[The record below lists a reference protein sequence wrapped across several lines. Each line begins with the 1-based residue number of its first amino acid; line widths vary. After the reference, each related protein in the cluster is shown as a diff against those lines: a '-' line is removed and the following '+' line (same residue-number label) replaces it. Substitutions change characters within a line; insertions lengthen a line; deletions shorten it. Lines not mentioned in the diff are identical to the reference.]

1 MRTLDRY
8 TIKSYLGPMVLT
20 FCIVLFVLLLQFI
33 WMYIDE
39 LIGKGLSLGV
49 VIEFFFW
56 GMAQFVPLA
65 LPLSTM
71 LASIMTMGGLGEN
84 NELLAM
90 KAAGVPLQRILRPL
104 MVLALVIC
112 MGAFF
117 VANNLIPYANLQI
130 RTILYDIKQK
140 REEVKIPAGVFYDGI
155 EDIILYVDKQS
166 DDTGLMHD
174 IMFYDHRAKKGNVT
188 VTTAESGYI
197 RLTENKQHAIFTLYN
212 GITYEEGDRTP
223 TDTIYPFQRR
233 KFDEQ
238 VVLVPLEGY
247 DFKRSDGSLFK
258 DMAETMN
265 IRDLSYVEDS
275 LSRNLESNRVRFAS
289 SFHENGY
296 IGRGFERDSIGQQKY
311 IYTASFDSVYTALS
325 LESRL
330 EIARNAKSQVEKA
343 FAQVSNFVAQQ
354 EQYDYQR
361 RRMEL
366 EWHRKFSLAFACLVF
381 FFIGAPLGAIIRK
394 GGLGM
399 PTVVSIFFFVVY
411 WVIDLAGK
419 KLARDGAW
427 DPAFGAWVSSIV
439 LLPIG
444 IFLTYKATKD
454 SSLFN
459 VDKYIPLLKSITSL
473 LKNFIT

>member
-1 MRTLDRY
+1 LRTLDRY

-33 WMYIDE
+33 WLYIDE

-49 VIEFFFW
+49 VFEFFFW

-90 KAAGVPLQRILRPL
+90 KAAGIPLQRILRPL
-104 MVLALVIC
+104 MVLALVISI
-112 MGAFF
+112 GAFF
-117 VANNLIPYANLQI
+117 VANDLIPYANLQI
-130 RTILYDIKQK
+130 KTILYDIKQK
-140 REEVKIPAGVFYDGI
+140 REEVKIPSGVFYDGI
-155 EDIILYVDKQS
+155 ENIILYVEEQGENN
-166 DDTGLMHD
+166 GLMQG
-174 IMFYDHRAKKGNVT
+174 IMFYDHRAKKGNTNVT
-188 VTTAESGYI
+188 IAESGYI

-212 GITYEEGDRTP
+212 GITYEDGERKSRA
-223 TDTIYPFQRR
+223 DTIYPFQRR

-247 DFKRSDGSLFK
+247 DFKRSDGSRYK

-265 IRDLSYVEDS
+265 IRDLSYFEDS
-275 LSRNLESNRVRFAS
+275 LSTNLSNNRTRFKS
-289 SFHENGY
+289 EFLEGDY
-296 IGRGFERDSIGQQKY
+296 MPRTFELDSIGRKE
-311 IYTASFDSVYTALS
+311 FVYTLALDS
-325 LESRL
+325 LYGTMSMGKQLESIRG
-330 EIARNAKSQVEKA
+330 AKRSIERSS
-343 FAQVSNFVAQQ
+343 AQLSNFVAQQ
-354 EQYDYQR
+354 EQNDYQR

-366 EWHRKFSLAFACLVF
+366 EMHRKFSLAFACLVF

-394 GGLGM
+394 GGLGT
-399 PTVVSIFFFVVY
+399 PTVVSIFFFVIY

-427 DPAFGAWVSSIV
+427 DPAFGAWISSIV

-459 VDKYIPLLKSITSL
+459 VDKYIPMLKNIISLLKSLI
-473 LKNFIT
+473 

>member
-33 WMYIDE
+33 WLYIDE

-49 VIEFFFW
+49 VFEFFFW

-90 KAAGVPLQRILRPL
+90 KAAGIPLQRILRPL
-104 MVLALVIC
+104 MVLALVISI
-112 MGAFF
+112 GAFF
-117 VANNLIPYANLQI
+117 VANDLIPYANLQI
-130 RTILYDIKQK
+130 KTILYDIKQK
-140 REEVKIPAGVFYDGI
+140 REEVKIPSGVFYDGI
-155 EDIILYVDKQS
+155 ENIILYVEEQGENN
-166 DDTGLMHD
+166 GLMQG
-174 IMFYDHRAKKGNVT
+174 IMFYDHRAKKGNTNVT
-188 VTTAESGYI
+188 IAESGYI

-212 GITYEEGDRTP
+212 GITYEDGERKSRA
-223 TDTIYPFQRR
+223 DTIYPFQRR

-247 DFKRSDGSLFK
+247 DFKRSDGSRYK

-265 IRDLSYVEDS
+265 IRDLSYFEDS
-275 LSRNLESNRVRFAS
+275 LSTNLSNNRTRFKSEFLEGDYMPRTFELDSVGRKEFVYTLALDSLYGAMSMEKQLESIRGAKRSIERS
-289 SFHENGY
+289 S
-296 IGRGFERDSIGQQKY
+296 
-311 IYTASFDSVYTALS
+311 
-325 LESRL
+325 
-330 EIARNAKSQVEKA
+330 
-343 FAQVSNFVAQQ
+343 AQLSNFVAQQ
-354 EQYDYQR
+354 EQNDYQR

-366 EWHRKFSLAFACLVF
+366 EMHRKFSLAFACLVF

-394 GGLGM
+394 GGLGT
-399 PTVVSIFFFVVY
+399 PTVVSIFFFVIY

-427 DPAFGAWVSSIV
+427 EPAFGAWISSIV

-459 VDKYIPLLKSITSL
+459 VDKYIPMLKNIISLLKS
-473 LKNFIT
+473 FI

>member
-1 MRTLDRY
+1 
-8 TIKSYLGPMVLT
+8 MVLT

-33 WMYIDE
+33 WLYIDE

-49 VIEFFFW
+49 VFEFFFW

-90 KAAGVPLQRILRPL
+90 KAAGIPLQRILRPL
-104 MVLALVIC
+104 MVLALVISI
-112 MGAFF
+112 GAFF
-117 VANNLIPYANLQI
+117 VANDLIPYADLQI
-130 RTILYDIKQK
+130 KTILYDIKQK
-140 REEVKIPAGVFYDGI
+140 REEVKIPSGVFYDGI
-155 EDIILYVDKQS
+155 ENIILYVEEQGENN
-166 DDTGLMHD
+166 GLMQG
-174 IMFYDHRAKKGNVT
+174 IMFYDHRAKKGNTNVT
-188 VTTAESGYI
+188 IAESGYI

-212 GITYEEGDRTP
+212 GITYEDGERKSRA
-223 TDTIYPFQRR
+223 DTIYPFQRR

-247 DFKRSDGSLFK
+247 DFKRSDGSRYK

-265 IRDLSYVEDS
+265 IRDLSYFEDS
-275 LSRNLESNRVRFAS
+275 LSTNLSNNRTRFKS
-289 SFHENGY
+289 EFLEGDY
-296 IGRGFERDSIGQQKY
+296 MPRTFELDSIGRKE
-311 IYTASFDSVYTALS
+311 FVYTLALDS
-325 LESRL
+325 LYGTMSMEKQLESIRG
-330 EIARNAKSQVEKA
+330 AKRNIEKSS
-343 FAQVSNFVAQQ
+343 AQVSNFIAQQ
-354 EQYDYQR
+354 EQNDYQR

-366 EWHRKFSLAFACLVF
+366 EMHRKFSLAFACLVF

-394 GGLGM
+394 GGLGT
-399 PTVVSIFFFVVY
+399 PTVVSIFFFVIY

-427 DPAFGAWVSSIV
+427 DPAFGAWISSIV

-459 VDKYIPLLKSITSL
+459 VDKYIPMLKNIISLLKSLI
-473 LKNFIT
+473 

>member
-1 MRTLDRY
+1 
-8 TIKSYLGPMVLT
+8 MVLT

-33 WMYIDE
+33 WLYIDE

-49 VIEFFFW
+49 VFEFFFW

-90 KAAGVPLQRILRPL
+90 KAAGIPLQRILRPL
-104 MVLALVIC
+104 MVLALVISI
-112 MGAFF
+112 GAFF
-117 VANNLIPYANLQI
+117 VANDLIPYANLQI
-130 RTILYDIKQK
+130 KTILYDIKQK
-140 REEVKIPAGVFYDGI
+140 REEVKIPSGVFYDGI
-155 EDIILYVDKQS
+155 ENIILYVEEQGENN
-166 DDTGLMHD
+166 GLMQG
-174 IMFYDHRAKKGNVT
+174 IMFYDHRAKKGNTNVT
-188 VTTAESGYI
+188 IAESGYI

-212 GITYEEGDRTP
+212 GITYEDGERKSRA
-223 TDTIYPFQRR
+223 DTIYPFQRR

-247 DFKRSDGSLFK
+247 DFKRSDGSRYK

-265 IRDLSYVEDS
+265 IRDLSYFEDS
-275 LSRNLESNRVRFAS
+275 LSTNLSNNRTRFKSEFLEGDYMPRTFELDSVGRKEFVYTLALDSLYGAMSMEKQLESIRGAKRSIERS
-289 SFHENGY
+289 S
-296 IGRGFERDSIGQQKY
+296 
-311 IYTASFDSVYTALS
+311 
-325 LESRL
+325 
-330 EIARNAKSQVEKA
+330 
-343 FAQVSNFVAQQ
+343 AQLSNFVAQQ
-354 EQYDYQR
+354 EQNDYQR

-366 EWHRKFSLAFACLVF
+366 EMHRKFSLAFACLVF

-394 GGLGM
+394 GGLGT
-399 PTVVSIFFFVVY
+399 PTVVSIFFFVIY

-427 DPAFGAWVSSIV
+427 EPAFGAWISSIV

-459 VDKYIPLLKSITSL
+459 VDKYIPMLKNIISLLKS
-473 LKNFIT
+473 FI

>member
-1 MRTLDRY
+1 LRTLDRY

-33 WMYIDE
+33 WLYIDE

-49 VIEFFFW
+49 VFEFFFW

-90 KAAGVPLQRILRPL
+90 KAAGIPLQRILRPL
-104 MVLALVIC
+104 MVLALVISI
-112 MGAFF
+112 GAFF
-117 VANNLIPYANLQI
+117 VANDLIPYANLQI
-130 RTILYDIKQK
+130 KTILYDIKQK
-140 REEVKIPAGVFYDGI
+140 REEVKIPSGVFYDGI
-155 EDIILYVDKQS
+155 ENIILYVEEQGENN
-166 DDTGLMHD
+166 GLMQG
-174 IMFYDHRAKKGNVT
+174 IMFYDHRAKKGNTNVT
-188 VTTAESGYI
+188 IAESGYI

-212 GITYEEGDRTP
+212 GITYEDGERKSRA
-223 TDTIYPFQRR
+223 DTIYPFQRR

-247 DFKRSDGSLFK
+247 DFKRSDGSRYK

-265 IRDLSYVEDS
+265 IRDLSYFEDS
-275 LSRNLESNRVRFAS
+275 LSTNLSNNRTRFKSEFLEGDYMPRTFELDSVGRKEFVYTLALDSLYGAMSMEKQLESIRGAKRSIERS
-289 SFHENGY
+289 S
-296 IGRGFERDSIGQQKY
+296 
-311 IYTASFDSVYTALS
+311 
-325 LESRL
+325 
-330 EIARNAKSQVEKA
+330 
-343 FAQVSNFVAQQ
+343 AQLSNFVAQQ
-354 EQYDYQR
+354 EQNDYQR

-366 EWHRKFSLAFACLVF
+366 EMHRKFSLAFACLVF

-394 GGLGM
+394 GGLGT
-399 PTVVSIFFFVVY
+399 PTVVSIFFFVIY

-427 DPAFGAWVSSIV
+427 EPAFGAWISSIV

-459 VDKYIPLLKSITSL
+459 VDKYIPMLKNIISLLKS
-473 LKNFIT
+473 FI